1 MIKYLSKISLVC
13 LSLGTFQLAHG
24 DYEDGVNAAFK
35 GNFDLAFH
43 EFSLAAEAGLD
54 LAQYNLAILYFM
66 GQGVEKD
73 IAMAFKWTEAA
84 AKQGHTA
91 AQYNL
96 GSLYFSGD
104 GARKN
109 IDQAV
114 EWYSAAA
121 RGGHPEAAFL
131 LAKMY
136 QEGEGVKQDLVLAH
150 AWASTAVSVEHP
162 EAPAVIKA
170 VERRMNSTQL
180 SDAKRLFARWQ
191 IQ

>member
-1 MIKYLSKISLVC
+1 MRNYFSKISFVC
-13 LSLGTFQLAHG
+13 LSLGAFHTAHA
-24 DYEDGVNAAFK
+24 DYEDGVNAAFN

-43 EFSLAAEAGLD
+43 EFSVAAEEGLD

-73 IAMAFKWTEAA
+73 VASAFKWTKAA
-84 AKQGHTA
+84 AEQGHTA

-104 GARKN
+104 GTDEDV
-109 IDQAV
+109 DQAV
-114 EWYSAAA
+114 HWYSEAAA
-121 RGGHPEAAFL
+121 GGHPEAAYL

-150 AWASTAVSVEHP
+150 AWASSAINSDHP
-162 EAPAVIKA
+162 EAADVKVA
-170 VERRMNSTQL
+170 VERRMNAAQL
-180 SDAKRLFARWQ
+180 SEAKRLFARWQ